1 MQVQS
6 EENNELSKEQKTF
19 EEFKK
24 KNMIVVKKKWIKNFY
39 WKNVS
44 KNYESIFIVFSL
56 KDYTA
61 EI

>member
-24 KNMIVVKKKWIKNFY
+24 KNMIVVKKK
-39 WKNVS
+39 
-44 KNYESIFIVFSL
+44 
-56 KDYTA
+56 
-61 EI
+61 